1 MWIAPV
7 VVLTPIVL
15 RVLGID
21 WGRQAF
27 DVVAFMLVTGLLV
40 GFVEELLTRG
50 IGVKMLRDGGHGEW
64 TVAALSSLVFALIH
78 SVNLLTGQELT
89 TVAFTIVYTF
99 AFGVLMY
106 LTPAAIGFLVGAMIL
121 HGLTD
126 PTTILAV
133 GGVDELKTTGQ
144 RERPA
149 RRGRP
154 RHLPA
159 GPGLGFVL
167 LIFVRGHVARSR
179 VGSRDGEPA
188 TAGVEASAVE
198 G

>member
-15 RVLGID
+15 RVLGIE

-27 DVVAFMLVTGLLV
+27 DVAAFMMVTGLLI
-40 GFVEELLTRG
+40 GYVEELLTRG

-89 TVAFTIVYTF
+89 TVAFTIVYAF

-106 LTPAAIGFLVGAMIL
+106 LSQRAIGFLVGAMIL

-133 GGVDELKTTGQ
+133 GGVDELKTTGH
-144 RERPA
+144 A
-149 RRGRP
+149 NG
-154 RHLPA
+154 LLDAA
-159 GPGLGFVL
+159 GLVTFPLVALGFIL

-179 VGSRDGEPA
+179 DGSRDGEPA